1 MLLGFVWKMLVA
13 LTALSLIVYAVTP
26 EASLSYLLKLFALNW
41 GILLVSTIVWPHI
54 RGVRKGDPL
63 LVRDEDI
70 PILFSF
76 PNAVALSN
84 GRLKGYVE
92 MKLVDGTVGIGKV
105 IKYQGII
112 NNAEVELLEHHTA
125 HIEISNQ

>member
-1 MLLGFVWKMLVA
+1 MLVGLIWKLLVG

-26 EASLSYLLKLFALNW
+26 DASLSYLLKLFALNW
-41 GILLVSTIVWPHI
+41 GFVLVAIIIWPHV

-63 LVRDEDI
+63 LVRDEEI

-84 GRLKGYVE
+84 GRLRGYVE

-112 NNAEVELLEHHTA
+112 NNAEVELLEQHTA
-125 HIEISNQ
+125 QIELAGQ

>member
-1 MLLGFVWKMLVA
+1 MLIGLIWKMLVA

-26 EASLSYLLKLFALNW
+26 DASITYLLKLFALNW
-41 GILLVSTIVWPHI
+41 GLVLVTIIVWPHI

-63 LVRDEDI
+63 LVRGENI

-84 GRLKGYVE
+84 GRLNGYVE
-92 MKLVDGTVGIGKV
+92 MKLVDGTVGIGK
-105 IKYQGII
+105 ILRYQGII
-112 NNAEVELLEHHTA
+112 SNAEVELLEQHTA
-125 HIEISNQ
+125 TIEISN

>member
-1 MLLGFVWKMLVA
+1 MLLGFVWKTLVG
-13 LTALSLIVYAVTP
+13 LTALSLIIYAVTP
-26 EASLSYLLKLFALNW
+26 EASISYLLKLFALNW
-41 GILLVSTIVWPHI
+41 GITILATIAWPYI

-84 GRLKGYVE
+84 GRLNGYVE
-92 MKLVDGTVGIGKV
+92 MKLVDGSVGIGKI

-112 NNAEVELLEHHTA
+112 NNAEVELLEQHTA
-125 HIEISNQ
+125 QIEISN